1 MFKAFLVCHDCNG
14 LVFCLF
20 SPIPHAAKW
29 LSLHFEKKVLHNHP
43 CLRLMWRYLSLRAG
57 EIRAGPV
64 EWELGYRGNTG
75 ERGSSSWSFA
85 GASPIKD
92 V

>member
-1 MFKAFLVCHDCNG
+1 
-14 LVFCLF
+14 
-20 SPIPHAAKW
+20 
-29 LSLHFEKKVLHNHP
+29 
-43 CLRLMWRYLSLRAG
+43 MWKYISLRAG

-64 EWELGYRGNTG
+64 ESELGYRGNTG
-75 ERGSSSWSFA
+75 ERGSTSWSFA